1 MGKDKKKHK
10 KSSKAAKIAK
20 ASKTVKVKTC
30 KKAVSCKRKTPC
42 SKSLKVSNCKFVVKA
57 GIEKPKSVNMM
68 NENKNSGAVVPTWRL
83 GIDVGGTN
91 TDAVIIDGSLKLVAS
106 TKSPTTEDVM
116 GGIKAAMHEV
126 VSQIGPE
133 AAKNIGFA
141 MLGTTHCTNA
151 IVERKRLN
159 KVAAVRIGAP
169 ATTAISCMADWPD
182 ELKSAMRVRD
192 FLIHGGHEFDGREI
206 SELSEVEIREVAAAV
221 RADGFESIAITS
233 VFSPVSD
240 VHEKRAAALLHEELG
255 EDFPV
260 SLSSEI
266 GTLGFLE
273 RENASI
279 LNAALYDVAQ
289 TTADSFEAALVA
301 EGLEHVAVYLGQNDG
316 TLMSVDYAKR
326 YPIFTIACGPTNSI
340 RGASFLTKKKDAV
353 VVDIGG
359 TTTDVGVLAHGFPR
373 ESMMAVEIGDVRTNF
388 RMPDL
393 VSVGLGGGSLVRKH
407 DDGRVT
413 VGPDSVG
420 YQVTSKAFCFGG
432 DTLTATDIV
441 VAKGLVEGV
450 GDADLV
456 AGLDADLVE
465 AAYTEIAR
473 IIEDAVDAMKT
484 SAGDV
489 TVILVGGGSIL
500 APDHLEGADQVLR
513 PANFGVAN
521 AIGSAIAQ
529 VSGQIAK
536 VFSLSETPRDQA
548 IAESKQRAC
557 SEAIEAGADPDTV
570 EVIEVEDIPMAYL
583 GDALCIR
590 VKAVGDLML

>member
-1 MGKDKKKHK
+1 MADQ
-10 KSSKAAKIAK
+10 
-20 ASKTVKVKTC
+20 
-30 KKAVSCKRKTPC
+30 KR
-42 SKSLKVSNCKFVVKA
+42 
-57 GIEKPKSVNMM
+57 I
-68 NENKNSGAVVPTWRL
+68 WRL

-91 TDAVIIDGSLKLVAS
+91 TDAVVIDGDLKLVAA

-116 GGIKAAMHEV
+116 SGIVAAMHEV
-126 VSQIGPE
+126 ITQIGADE
-133 AAKNIGFA
+133 ARNIGFA

-159 KVAAVRIGAP
+159 KVAALRVGAP

-182 ELKSAMRVRD
+182 ELKNAMRVRD
-192 FLIHGGHEFDGREI
+192 FLVHGGNEFDGREI
-206 SELSEVEIREVAAAV
+206 SALSEDEIREVARVV
-221 RADGFESIAITS
+221 REEGFESVAVTS

-240 VHEKRAAALLHEELG
+240 AHEKRAAAVLREELG
-255 EDFPV
+255 EGFPIT
-260 SLSSEI
+260 LSSEI
-266 GTLGFLE
+266 GSLGFLE

-279 LNAALYDVAQ
+279 LNAALYDVAR
-289 TTADSFEAALVA
+289 TTADSFEAALA
-301 EGLEHVAVYLGQNDG
+301 SEGLADVAVYLGQNDG

-340 RGASFLTKKKDAV
+340 RGASFLTQEKDAV

-373 ESMMAVEIGDVRTNF
+373 ESMVAVEIGDVRTNF

-393 VSVGLGGGSLVRKH
+393 VSVGLGGGSLVRQLE
-407 DDGRVT
+407 DGSVT

-420 YQVTSKAFCFGG
+420 
-432 DTLTATDIV
+432 
-441 VAKGLVEGV
+441 AKGLAEGV
-450 GDADLV
+450 GDPTLVADLEP
-456 AGLDADLVE
+456 ALVD
-465 AAYTEIAR
+465 AAYAEITR

-500 APDHLEGADQVLR
+500 APDQLEGSDNVLR
-513 PANFGVAN
+513 PENFGVAN
-521 AIGSAIAQ
+521 AVGSAIAQ

-536 VFSLSETPRDQA
+536 VFSLTETPREQA
-548 IAESKQRAC
+548 LAESKQRAC
-557 SEAIEAGADPDTV
+557 DEAIEAGADPSTV
-570 EVIEVEDIPMAYL
+570 EVVDVEDIPMAYL

>member
-1 MGKDKKKHK
+1 MADQ
-10 KSSKAAKIAK
+10 
-20 ASKTVKVKTC
+20 
-30 KKAVSCKRKTPC
+30 KR
-42 SKSLKVSNCKFVVKA
+42 
-57 GIEKPKSVNMM
+57 I
-68 NENKNSGAVVPTWRL
+68 WRL

-91 TDAVIIDGSLKLVAS
+91 TDAVVIDGDLKLVAA

-116 GGIKAAMHEV
+116 SGIVAAMHEV
-126 VSQIGPE
+126 ITQIGAD
-133 AAKNIGFA
+133 AARNIGFA

-159 KVAAVRIGAP
+159 KVAALRVGAP

-182 ELKSAMRVRD
+182 ELKNAMRVRD
-192 FLIHGGHEFDGREI
+192 FLVHGGNEFDGREI
-206 SELSEVEIREVAAAV
+206 SALSEDEIREVARVV
-221 RADGFESIAITS
+221 REEGFESVAVTS

-240 VHEKRAAALLHEELG
+240 AHEKRAAAVLREELG
-255 EDFPV
+255 EGFPIT
-260 SLSSEI
+260 LSSEI
-266 GTLGFLE
+266 GSLGFLE

-279 LNAALYDVAQ
+279 LNAALYDVAR
-289 TTADSFEAALVA
+289 TTADSFEAALA
-301 EGLEHVAVYLGQNDG
+301 SEGLADVAVYLGQNDG

-340 RGASFLTKKKDAV
+340 RGASFLTQEKDAV

-373 ESMMAVEIGDVRTNF
+373 ESMVAVEIGDVRTNF

-393 VSVGLGGGSLVRKH
+393 VSVGLGGGSLVRQLE
-407 DDGRVT
+407 DGSVT

-420 YQVTSKAFCFGG
+420 YLVTKKARCFGG

-441 VAKGLVEGV
+441 VAKGLAEGV
-450 GDADLV
+450 GDPLVADLEP
-456 AGLDADLVE
+456 ALVD
-465 AAYTEIAR
+465 AAYAEITR

-500 APDHLEGADQVLR
+500 APDRLEGSDNVLR
-513 PANFGVAN
+513 PENFGVAN
-521 AIGSAIAQ
+521 AVGSAIAQ

-536 VFSLSETPRDQA
+536 VFSLTETPRDQA
-548 IAESKQRAC
+548 LAESKQRAC
-557 SEAIEAGADPDTV
+557 DEAIEAGADPSTV
-570 EVIEVEDIPMAYL
+570 EVVDVEDIPMAYL

>member
-1 MGKDKKKHK
+1 MADQ
-10 KSSKAAKIAK
+10 
-20 ASKTVKVKTC
+20 
-30 KKAVSCKRKTPC
+30 KR
-42 SKSLKVSNCKFVVKA
+42 
-57 GIEKPKSVNMM
+57 I
-68 NENKNSGAVVPTWRL
+68 WRL

-91 TDAVIIDGSLKLVAS
+91 TDAVVIDGDLKLVAA

-116 GGIKAAMHEV
+116 SGIVAAMHEV
-126 VSQIGPE
+126 ITQIGADE
-133 AAKNIGFA
+133 ARNIGFA

-159 KVAAVRIGAP
+159 KVAALRVGAP

-182 ELKSAMRVRD
+182 ELKNAMRVRD
-192 FLIHGGHEFDGREI
+192 FLVHGGNEFDGREI
-206 SELSEVEIREVAAAV
+206 SALSEDEIREVARVV
-221 RADGFESIAITS
+221 REEGFESVAVTS

-240 VHEKRAAALLHEELG
+240 AHEKRAAAVLREELG
-255 EDFPV
+255 EGFPIT
-260 SLSSEI
+260 LSSEI
-266 GTLGFLE
+266 GSLGFLE

-279 LNAALYDVAQ
+279 LNAALYDVAR
-289 TTADSFEAALVA
+289 TTADSFEAALA
-301 EGLEHVAVYLGQNDG
+301 SEGLADVAVYLGQNDG

-340 RGASFLTKKKDAV
+340 RGASFLTQEKDAV

-359 TTTDVGVLAHGFPR
+359 TTTDVGVLAH
-373 ESMMAVEIGDVRTNF
+373 AVEIGDVRTNF

-393 VSVGLGGGSLVRKH
+393 VSVGLGGGSLVRQLE
-407 DDGRVT
+407 DGSVT

-420 YQVTSKAFCFGG
+420 YLVTKKARCFGG

-441 VAKGLVEGV
+441 VAKGLAEGV
-450 GDADLV
+450 GDPTLVADLEP
-456 AGLDADLVE
+456 ALVD
-465 AAYTEIAR
+465 AAYAEITR

-484 SAGDV
+484 SVGDV

-500 APDHLEGADQVLR
+500 APDQLEGSDNVLR
-513 PANFGVAN
+513 PENFGVAN
-521 AIGSAIAQ
+521 AVGSAIAQ

-536 VFSLSETPRDQA
+536 VFSLTETPREQA
-548 IAESKQRAC
+548 LAESKQRAC
-557 SEAIEAGADPDTV
+557 DEAIEAGADPSTV
-570 EVIEVEDIPMAYL
+570 EVVDVEDIPMAYL

>member
-1 MGKDKKKHK
+1 MADQ
-10 KSSKAAKIAK
+10 
-20 ASKTVKVKTC
+20 
-30 KKAVSCKRKTPC
+30 KR
-42 SKSLKVSNCKFVVKA
+42 
-57 GIEKPKSVNMM
+57 
-68 NENKNSGAVVPTWRL
+68 TWRL

-91 TDAVIIDGSLKLVAS
+91 TDAVVIDGDLQLVAA

-116 GGIKAAMHEV
+116 GGIEAAMHEV
-126 VSQIGPE
+126 ISQIGPE
-133 AAKNIGFA
+133 AAGNIGFA

-159 KVAAVRIGAP
+159 KAVALRVGAP
-169 ATTAISCMADWPD
+169 ATTAVSCMADWPD
-182 ELKSAMRVRD
+182 ELKDAMRVRS
-192 FLIHGGHEFDGREI
+192 FIVHGGHEFDGREI
-206 SELSEVEIREVAAAV
+206 SAIDEDEIRAVAATV
-221 RADGFESIAITS
+221 RDEGFESVAVTS

-240 VHEKRAAALLHEELG
+240 AHEQRVAAILRSELG
-255 EDFPV
+255 EGFPIT
-260 SLSSEI
+260 LSSEI
-266 GTLGFLE
+266 GSLGFLE

-279 LNAALYDVAQ
+279 LNAALHSVAR
-289 TTADSFEAALVA
+289 TTADSFEAALAA
-301 EGLEHVAVYLGQNDG
+301 EGLTGVAVYLGQNDG

-340 RGASFLTKKKDAV
+340 RGASFLTHEKDAI

-373 ESMMAVEIGDVRTNF
+373 ESMIAVEIGDVRTNF

-393 VSVGLGGGSLVRKH
+393 VSVGLGGGSIVRRG

-420 YQVTSKAFCFGG
+420 YRVTRDARCFGG
-432 DTLTATDIV
+432 EVLTATDIV

-450 GDADLV
+450 GDPALVADLDPALV
-456 AGLDADLVE
+456 DA
-465 AAYTEIAR
+465 AHAEITR

-484 SAGDV
+484 SAGDAK
-489 TVILVGGGSIL
+489 VILVGGGSIL
-500 APDHLEGADQVLR
+500 APHELEGASDVLR

-529 VSGQIAK
+529 VSGQVAK
-536 VFSLSETPRDQA
+536 VFSLSETPREQA
-548 IAESKQRAC
+548 LAISKQRAC
-557 SEAIEAGADPDTV
+557 DEAVAAGADPATV
-570 EVIEVEDIPMAYL
+570 EVIDVEDIPMAYL

-590 VKAVGDLML
+590 VKAVGDLRL

>member
-1 MGKDKKKHK
+1 M
-10 KSSKAAKIAK
+10 AQTI
-20 ASKTVKVKTC
+20 
-30 KKAVSCKRKTPC
+30 R
-42 SKSLKVSNCKFVVKA
+42 N
-57 GIEKPKSVNMM
+57 
-68 NENKNSGAVVPTWRL
+68 WRL

-91 TDAVIIDGSLKLVAS
+91 TDAVIIDGDLNLVAA
-106 TKSPTTEDVM
+106 TKSPTSEDVM

-126 VSQIGPE
+126 VAQVGPE
-133 AAKNIGFA
+133 AAANIGFA

-159 KVAAVRIGAP
+159 KVVALRIGAP

-182 ELKSAMRVRD
+182 ELKNAMGVRD
-192 FLIHGGHEFDGREI
+192 FIVHGGNEFDGREI
-206 SELSEVEIREVAAAV
+206 SELGEDEIREVARTV
-221 RADGFESIAITS
+221 REEGFESIAVTS

-240 VHEKRAAALLHEELG
+240 AHEKRAGAILREELG
-255 EDFPV
+255 EEFPIT
-260 SLSSEI
+260 LSSEI
-266 GTLGFLE
+266 GSLGFLE

-279 LNAALYDVAQ
+279 LNAALHDVAR
-289 TTADSFEAALVA
+289 TTSDSFEAALVA
-301 EGLEHVAVYLGQNDG
+301 EGLTGVAVYLGQNDG

-340 RGASFLTKKKDAV
+340 RGASFLTKEKDAV

-373 ESMMAVEIGDVRTNF
+373 ESMVAVEIGDVRTNF

-393 VSVGLGGGSLVRKH
+393 VSVGLGGGSIVRERE
-407 DDGRVT
+407 DGRVT

-420 YQVTSKAFCFGG
+420 YKVTEEALCFGG
-432 DTLTATDIV
+432 STLTATDIV
-441 VAKGLVEGV
+441 VAKGLVSGV
-450 GDADLV
+450 GDASLV
-456 AGLDADLVE
+456 AHLDPALVD
-465 AAYTEIAR
+465 AANKEITR

-500 APDHLEGADQVLR
+500 APSALEGADPVLR
-513 PANFGVAN
+513 PENFGVAN

-536 VFSLSETPRDQA
+536 VFSLSETPREQA
-548 IAESKQRAC
+548 IAESKAKAVA
-557 SEAIEAGADPDTV
+557 EAIEAGADPDTV
-570 EVIEVEDIPMAYL
+570 EVINVEDIPMAYL

-590 VKAVGDLML
+590 VKAVGDLKL

>member
-1 MGKDKKKHK
+1 M
-10 KSSKAAKIAK
+10 AQ
-20 ASKTVKVKTC
+20 TT
-30 KKAVSCKRKTPC
+30 R
-42 SKSLKVSNCKFVVKA
+42 
-57 GIEKPKSVNMM
+57 
-68 NENKNSGAVVPTWRL
+68 TWRL

-91 TDAVIIDGSLKLVAS
+91 TDAVIIDGDLNLVAA

-126 VSQIGPE
+126 VTQIGPE
-133 AAKNIGFA
+133 DAENIGFA

-159 KVAAVRIGAP
+159 KVVALRIGAP
-169 ATTAISCMADWPD
+169 ATTAISCMADWPE
-182 ELKSAMRVRD
+182 ELKSAMGVRD
-192 FLIHGGHEFDGREI
+192 FIVHGGNEFDGREI
-206 SELSEVEIREVAAAV
+206 SELGEDEIRDVARTV
-221 RADGFESIAITS
+221 REEGFESIAVTS

-240 VHEKRAAALLHEELG
+240 AHEKRAGAILREELG
-255 EDFPV
+255 DEFPIT
-260 SLSSEI
+260 LSSEI
-266 GTLGFLE
+266 GSLGFLE

-279 LNAALYDVAQ
+279 LNAALHDVAQ
-289 TTADSFEAALVA
+289 TTALSFEAALAA
-301 EGLEHVAVYLGQNDG
+301 EGLHDVAVYLGQNDG
-316 TLMSVDYAKR
+316 TLMSVEYAKR

-340 RGASFLTKKKDAV
+340 RGASFLTKEKDAV

-373 ESMMAVEIGDVRTNF
+373 ESMVAVEIGDVRTNF

-393 VSVGLGGGSLVRKH
+393 VSVGLGGGSIVRKR

-420 YQVTSKAFCFGG
+420 YKVTEEALCFGG
-432 DTLTATDIV
+432 STLTATDIV
-441 VAKGLVEGV
+441 VAKGLAAGV
-450 GDADLV
+450 GDPALV
-456 AGLDADLVE
+456 ADLDADLVD
-465 AAYTEIAR
+465 AAYKEITR
-473 IIEDAVDAMKT
+473 ISEDAVDAMKT

-500 APDHLEGADQVLR
+500 APSTLEGADPVLR
-513 PANFGVAN
+513 PENFGVAN

-548 IAESKQRAC
+548 ISQSKERAC
-557 SEAIEAGADPDTV
+557 AEAIEAGADPETV
-570 EVIEVEDIPMAYL
+570 EVIDVEDIPMAYL

-590 VKAVGDLML
+590 VKAVGDLNL

>member
-1 MGKDKKKHK
+1 MADQ
-10 KSSKAAKIAK
+10 
-20 ASKTVKVKTC
+20 
-30 KKAVSCKRKTPC
+30 KR
-42 SKSLKVSNCKFVVKA
+42 
-57 GIEKPKSVNMM
+57 I
-68 NENKNSGAVVPTWRL
+68 WRL

-91 TDAVIIDGSLKLVAS
+91 TDAVVIDGDLKLVAA

-116 GGIKAAMHEV
+116 SGIVAAMHEV
-126 VSQIGPE
+126 ITQIGAD
-133 AAKNIGFA
+133 AARNIGFA

-159 KVAAVRIGAP
+159 KVAALRVGAP

-182 ELKSAMRVRD
+182 ELKNAMRVRD
-192 FLIHGGHEFDGREI
+192 FLVHGGNEFDGREI
-206 SELSEVEIREVAAAV
+206 SALSEDEIREVARVV
-221 RADGFESIAITS
+221 REEGFESVAVTS

-240 VHEKRAAALLHEELG
+240 AHEKRAAAVLREELG
-255 EDFPV
+255 EGFPIT
-260 SLSSEI
+260 LSSEI
-266 GTLGFLE
+266 GSLGFLE

-279 LNAALYDVAQ
+279 LNAALYDVAR
-289 TTADSFEAALVA
+289 TTADSFEAALA
-301 EGLEHVAVYLGQNDG
+301 SEGLTDVAVYLGQNDG

-340 RGASFLTKKKDAV
+340 RGASFLTQEKDAV

-359 TTTDVGVLAHGFPR
+359 TTTDV
-373 ESMMAVEIGDVRTNF
+373 AVTIGGVRTNF

-393 VSVGLGGGSLVRKH
+393 VSVGLGGGSLVRQLE
-407 DDGRVT
+407 DGSMT

-420 YQVTSKAFCFGG
+420 YLVTKKARCFGG

-441 VAKGLVEGV
+441 VAKGLAEGV
-450 GDADLV
+450 GDPALVADLDP
-456 AGLDADLVE
+456 ALVD
-465 AAYTEIAR
+465 AAYVEITR

-500 APDHLEGADQVLR
+500 APDQLEGSDNVLR
-513 PANFGVAN
+513 PENFGVAN
-521 AIGSAIAQ
+521 AVGSAIAQ

-536 VFSLSETPRDQA
+536 VFSLTETPRDQA
-548 IAESKQRAC
+548 LAESKQRAC
-557 SEAIEAGADPDTV
+557 DEAIEAGADPSTV
-570 EVIEVEDIPMAYL
+570 EVVDVEDIPMAYL

>member
-1 MGKDKKKHK
+1 M
-10 KSSKAAKIAK
+10 AK
-20 ASKTVKVKTC
+20 AT
-30 KKAVSCKRKTPC
+30 R
-42 SKSLKVSNCKFVVKA
+42 
-57 GIEKPKSVNMM
+57 
-68 NENKNSGAVVPTWRL
+68 TWRL

-91 TDAVIIDGSLKLVAS
+91 TDAVIIDGDLKLVAA

-126 VSQIGPE
+126 VEQVGPE
-133 AAKNIGFA
+133 AAENIGFA

-159 KVAAVRIGAP
+159 KVVALRIGAP
-169 ATTAISCMADWPD
+169 ATTAISCMADWPE
-182 ELKSAMRVRD
+182 ELKNAMGVRD
-192 FLIHGGHEFDGREI
+192 FIVHGGNEFDGREI
-206 SELSEVEIREVAAAV
+206 SELGEDEIREVARTV
-221 RADGFESIAITS
+221 REEGFESIAVTS

-240 VHEKRAAALLHEELG
+240 AHEKRAGAILREELG
-255 EDFPV
+255 EDFPIT
-260 SLSSEI
+260 LSSEI
-266 GTLGFLE
+266 GSLGFLE

-279 LNAALYDVAQ
+279 LNAALHDVAQ
-289 TTADSFEAALVA
+289 TTAESFEAALDA
-301 EGLEHVAVYLGQNDG
+301 EGLHDVAVYLGQNDG

-340 RGASFLTKKKDAV
+340 RGASFLTKEKDAV

-373 ESMMAVEIGDVRTNF
+373 ESMVAVEIGDVRTNF

-393 VSVGLGGGSLVRKH
+393 VSVGLGGGSIVRKL

-420 YQVTSKAFCFGG
+420 YKVTEEALCFGG

-441 VAKGLVEGV
+441 VAKGLAAGV
-450 GDADLV
+450 GDPSLVADLDT
-456 AGLDADLVE
+456 GLVE
-465 AAYTEIAR
+465 AAYKEIAR

-500 APDHLEGADQVLR
+500 APSRLEGADPVLR
-513 PANFGVAN
+513 PENFGVAN

-536 VFSLSETPRDQA
+536 VFSLTETPRDEA
-548 IAESKQRAC
+548 ISQSKEKAMA
-557 SEAIEAGADPDTV
+557 EAIEAGADPDTV
-570 EVIEVEDIPMAYL
+570 EVIDVEDIPMAYL

>member
-1 MGKDKKKHK
+1 MADQ
-10 KSSKAAKIAK
+10 
-20 ASKTVKVKTC
+20 
-30 KKAVSCKRKTPC
+30 KR
-42 SKSLKVSNCKFVVKA
+42 
-57 GIEKPKSVNMM
+57 I
-68 NENKNSGAVVPTWRL
+68 WRL

-91 TDAVIIDGSLKLVAS
+91 TDAVVIDGDLKLVAA

-116 GGIKAAMHEV
+116 SGIVAAMHEV
-126 VSQIGPE
+126 ITQIGAD
-133 AAKNIGFA
+133 AARNIGFA

-159 KVAAVRIGAP
+159 KVAALRVGAP

-182 ELKSAMRVRD
+182 ELKNAMRVRD
-192 FLIHGGHEFDGREI
+192 FLVHGGNEFDGREI
-206 SELSEVEIREVAAAV
+206 SALSEDEIREVA
-221 RADGFESIAITS
+221 REEGFESVAVTS

-240 VHEKRAAALLHEELG
+240 AHEKRAAAVLREELG
-255 EDFPV
+255 EGFPIT
-260 SLSSEI
+260 LSSEI
-266 GTLGFLE
+266 GSLGFLE

-279 LNAALYDVAQ
+279 LNAALYDVAR
-289 TTADSFEAALVA
+289 TTADSFEAALA
-301 EGLEHVAVYLGQNDG
+301 SEGLADVAVYLGQNDG

-340 RGASFLTKKKDAV
+340 RGASFLTQEKDAV

-373 ESMMAVEIGDVRTNF
+373 ESMVAVEIGDVRTNF

-393 VSVGLGGGSLVRKH
+393 VSVGLGGGSLVRQLE
-407 DDGRVT
+407 DGSVT

-420 YQVTSKAFCFGG
+420 YLVTKKARCFGG

-441 VAKGLVEGV
+441 VAKGLAEGV
-450 GDADLV
+450 GDPALVADLEP
-456 AGLDADLVE
+456 ALVD
-465 AAYTEIAR
+465 AAYAEITR

-500 APDHLEGADQVLR
+500 APDRLEGSDNVLR
-513 PANFGVAN
+513 PENFGVAN
-521 AIGSAIAQ
+521 AVGSAIAQ

-536 VFSLSETPRDQA
+536 VFSLTETPRDQA
-548 IAESKQRAC
+548 LAESKQRAC
-557 SEAIEAGADPDTV
+557 DEAIEAGADPSTV
-570 EVIEVEDIPMAYL
+570 EVVDVEDIPMAYL

>member
-1 MGKDKKKHK
+1 MADQ
-10 KSSKAAKIAK
+10 
-20 ASKTVKVKTC
+20 
-30 KKAVSCKRKTPC
+30 KR
-42 SKSLKVSNCKFVVKA
+42 
-57 GIEKPKSVNMM
+57 I
-68 NENKNSGAVVPTWRL
+68 WRL

-91 TDAVIIDGSLKLVAS
+91 TDAVVIAGDLKLVAA

-116 GGIKAAMHEV
+116 SGIVAAMHEV
-126 VSQIGPE
+126 ITQIGADE
-133 AAKNIGFA
+133 ARNIGFA

-159 KVAAVRIGAP
+159 KVAALRVGAP

-182 ELKSAMRVRD
+182 ELKNAMRVRD
-192 FLIHGGHEFDGREI
+192 FLVHGGNEFDGREI
-206 SELSEVEIREVAAAV
+206 SALSEDEIREVARVV
-221 RADGFESIAITS
+221 REEGFESVAVTS

-240 VHEKRAAALLHEELG
+240 AHEKRAAAVLREELG
-255 EDFPV
+255 EGFPIT
-260 SLSSEI
+260 LSSEI
-266 GTLGFLE
+266 GSLGFLE

-279 LNAALYDVAQ
+279 LNAALYDVAR
-289 TTADSFEAALVA
+289 TTADSFEAALA
-301 EGLEHVAVYLGQNDG
+301 SEGLTDVAVYLGQNDG

-340 RGASFLTKKKDAV
+340 RGASFLTQEKDAV

-359 TTTDVGVLAHGFPR
+359 TTTDVGVQAPGVPR
-373 ESMMAVEIGDVRTNF
+373 ESMVA
-388 RMPDL
+388 DL
-393 VSVGLGGGSLVRKH
+393 VSVGLGGGSRVRQLE
-407 DDGRVT
+407 DGSVT

-420 YQVTSKAFCFGG
+420 YLVTKKARCFGG

-441 VAKGLVEGV
+441 VAKGLAEGV
-450 GDADLV
+450 GDPTLVADLEP
-456 AGLDADLVE
+456 ALVD
-465 AAYTEIAR
+465 AAYAEITR

-500 APDHLEGADQVLR
+500 APDQLEGSDNVLR
-513 PANFGVAN
+513 PENFGVAN
-521 AIGSAIAQ
+521 AVGSAIAQ

-536 VFSLSETPRDQA
+536 VFSLTETPREQA
-548 IAESKQRAC
+548 LAESKQRAC
-557 SEAIEAGADPDTV
+557 DEAIEAGADPSTV
-570 EVIEVEDIPMAYL
+570 EVVDVEDIPMAYL

>member
-1 MGKDKKKHK
+1 MADQ
-10 KSSKAAKIAK
+10 
-20 ASKTVKVKTC
+20 
-30 KKAVSCKRKTPC
+30 KR
-42 SKSLKVSNCKFVVKA
+42 
-57 GIEKPKSVNMM
+57 I
-68 NENKNSGAVVPTWRL
+68 WRL

-91 TDAVIIDGSLKLVAS
+91 TDAVVIDGDLKLVAA

-116 GGIKAAMHEV
+116 SGIVAAMHEV
-126 VSQIGPE
+126 ITQIGAD
-133 AAKNIGFA
+133 AARNIGFA

-159 KVAAVRIGAP
+159 KVAALRVGAP

-182 ELKSAMRVRD
+182 ELKNAMRVRD
-192 FLIHGGHEFDGREI
+192 FLVHGGNEFDGREI
-206 SELSEVEIREVAAAV
+206 SALSEDEIREVARVV
-221 RADGFESIAITS
+221 REEGFESVAVTS

-240 VHEKRAAALLHEELG
+240 AHEKRAAAVLREELG
-255 EDFPV
+255 EGFPIT
-260 SLSSEI
+260 LSSEI
-266 GTLGFLE
+266 GSLGFLE

-279 LNAALYDVAQ
+279 LNAALYDVAR
-289 TTADSFEAALVA
+289 TTADSFEAALA
-301 EGLEHVAVYLGQNDG
+301 SEGLADVAVYLGQNDG

-340 RGASFLTKKKDAV
+340 RGASFLTQEKDAV

-359 TTTDVGVLAHGFPR
+359 TTTDVG
-373 ESMMAVEIGDVRTNF
+373 VEIGDVRTNF

-393 VSVGLGGGSLVRKH
+393 VSVGLGGGSLVRQLE
-407 DDGRVT
+407 DGSVT

-420 YQVTSKAFCFGG
+420 YLVTKKARCFGG

-441 VAKGLVEGV
+441 VAKGLAEGV
-450 GDADLV
+450 GDPALVADLEP
-456 AGLDADLVE
+456 ALVD
-465 AAYTEIAR
+465 AAYAEITR

-500 APDHLEGADQVLR
+500 APDRLEGSDNVLR
-513 PANFGVAN
+513 PENFGVAN
-521 AIGSAIAQ
+521 AVGSAIAQ

-536 VFSLSETPRDQA
+536 VFSLTETPRDQA
-548 IAESKQRAC
+548 LAESKQRAC
-557 SEAIEAGADPDTV
+557 DEAIEAGADPSTV
-570 EVIEVEDIPMAYL
+570 EVVDVEDIPMAYL

>member
-1 MGKDKKKHK
+1 M
-10 KSSKAAKIAK
+10 S
-20 ASKTVKVKTC
+20 
-30 KKAVSCKRKTPC
+30 
-42 SKSLKVSNCKFVVKA
+42 
-57 GIEKPKSVNMM
+57 GIV
-68 NENKNSGAVVPTWRL
+68 
-83 GIDVGGTN
+83 
-91 TDAVIIDGSLKLVAS
+91 
-106 TKSPTTEDVM
+106 
-116 GGIKAAMHEV
+116 AAMHEV
-126 VSQIGPE
+126 ITQIGAD
-133 AAKNIGFA
+133 AARNIGFA

-159 KVAAVRIGAP
+159 KVAALRVGAP

-182 ELKSAMRVRD
+182 ELKNAMRVRD
-192 FLIHGGHEFDGREI
+192 FLVHGGNEFDGREI
-206 SELSEVEIREVAAAV
+206 SALSEDEIREVARVV
-221 RADGFESIAITS
+221 REEGFESVAVTS

-240 VHEKRAAALLHEELG
+240 AHEKRAVLREELG
-255 EDFPV
+255 EGFPIT
-260 SLSSEI
+260 LSSEI
-266 GTLGFLE
+266 GSLGFLE

-279 LNAALYDVAQ
+279 LNAALYDVAR
-289 TTADSFEAALVA
+289 TTADSFEAALA
-301 EGLEHVAVYLGQNDG
+301 SEGLTDVAVYLGQNDG

-340 RGASFLTKKKDAV
+340 RGASFLTQEKDAV

-373 ESMMAVEIGDVRTNF
+373 ESMVAVEIGDVRTNF

-393 VSVGLGGGSLVRKH
+393 VSVGLGGGSLVRQLE
-407 DDGRVT
+407 DGSMT

-420 YQVTSKAFCFGG
+420 YLVTKKARCFGG

-441 VAKGLVEGV
+441 VAKGLAEGV
-450 GDADLV
+450 GDPALVADLDP
-456 AGLDADLVE
+456 ALVD
-465 AAYTEIAR
+465 AAYVEITR

-500 APDHLEGADQVLR
+500 APDQLEGSDNVLR
-513 PANFGVAN
+513 PENFGVAN
-521 AIGSAIAQ
+521 AVGSAIAQ

-536 VFSLSETPRDQA
+536 VFSLTETPRDQA
-548 IAESKQRAC
+548 LAESKQRAC
-557 SEAIEAGADPDTV
+557 DEAIEAGADPSTV
-570 EVIEVEDIPMAYL
+570 EVVDVEDIPMAYL